1 MAYTTWIPS
10 PDVWGPQKSG
20 PSAGGP
26 DDTQYPNCGFQRIY
40 PLEDILYGLEFVIT
54 PILQQIQAAGALT
67 EISETQNLTLTGG
80 TDNLPGYG
88 GAGTLYKISI
98 YNLSTNANANVRTS
112 GGADFTLEP
121 GVSMDLYTS
130 DPTTTTAT
138 GTAGDVIQLIYTAKQ

>member
-54 PILQQIQAAGALT
+54 PILQQIQAAGAVNQLDST
-67 EISETQNLTLTGG
+67 DKLTLTGAA
-80 TDNLPGYG
+80 DNLNSYG
-88 GAGTLYKISI
+88 GAGTFFKVSI
-98 YNLSTNANANVRTS
+98 YNLSTNNNVTINTNGS
-112 GGADFTLEP
+112 GDFILEP
-121 GVSMDLYTS
+121 GVSMDLYLS
-130 DPTTTTAT
+130 DPTTITAT
-138 GTAGDVIQLIYTAKQ
+138 GTAGNVIQLIYSAKI